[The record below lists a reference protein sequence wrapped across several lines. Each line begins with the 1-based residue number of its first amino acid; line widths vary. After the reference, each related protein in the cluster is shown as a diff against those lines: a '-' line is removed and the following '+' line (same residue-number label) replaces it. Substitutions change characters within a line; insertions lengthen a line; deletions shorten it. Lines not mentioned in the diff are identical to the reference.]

1 MNSFSSKTYW
11 ERRYNENGHSGSGS
25 YGRLAAYKAD
35 ILNAFL
41 SLNRVSSVLELGCG
55 DGNQLGL
62 MTPVASYIGV
72 DISETTLQNCRR
84 KFSSSNYTFFRS
96 EFLDRAVSAELVL
109 SLDVIF
115 HLVED
120 NVFIEYMNEL
130 FNRSTKYVI
139 IYTSNVDAEWPA
151 EHVRHR
157 HVTNFVKENI
167 QGWTLKAYLPNKY
180 TFDINN
186 QNNTSF
192 SDFMIFSKDDAPI
205 FISAA

>member
-11 ERRYNENGHSGSGS
+11 ERRYSENGNSGAGS
-25 YGRLAAYKAD
+25 YGRLATYKAD

-55 DGNQLGL
+55 DGNQLSL

-72 DISETTLQNCRR
+72 DVSETTLENCRR
-84 KFSSSNYTFFRS
+84 KFNSSRYEFVRS
-96 EFLDRAVSAELVL
+96 DLLDRTVSAELVL

-115 HLVED
+115 HLIED
-120 NVFIEYMNEL
+120 NVFNEYMQEL
-130 FNRSTKYVI
+130 FYRSTKYVI
-139 IYTSNVDAEWPA
+139 LYTSNVDAGWPA

-157 HVTNFVKENI
+157 NVTNFVKENI
-167 QGWTLKAYLPNKY
+167 PGWTLKAYIPNKY

-186 QNNTSF
+186 QDNTSF